1 MSMNSIL
8 ITGAYG
14 FIGKCLIQQL
24 ITKEYDLT
32 LMSRRLVDDIETK
45 NNVNNICLDLDKEDS
60 LQESIFHG
68 VDVVVHLAGVTQID
82 KGNLEQIYT
91 VNVNGILRL
100 ANAAKQHGV
109 KLFIFLST
117 IQVHGDESYSQ
128 HFTENSALDPQNEY
142 ARSKLEGEK
151 ALIDVCE
158 NSNMQYIILRPP
170 LVFGRG
176 VKGNFLNLL
185 SIVGENYP
193 LPFANFNNLRSYIY
207 VENLCHIIEGVIHR
221 ESCRNQVYLVK
232 DCDLS
237 TKELIVNVSNAF
249 GQKLRLFN
257 MPDKLLRIFAIL
269 LNRKKDFVR
278 LSRNLV
284 LDDTKLQD
292 DLGWVASIEI
302 STAFSN
308 TVNWYRDTHNK

>member
-91 VNVNGILRL
+91 VNVNGTLRL